1 MKDSLLR
8 IEKQVVICTRCARLV
23 EYRRRVA
30 QEKRKAYRDWK
41 YWGKPIPGF
50 GDPQARLLILGLAP
64 AAHGGNRTGR
74 VFTGDRSGDFLFGA
88 LYRTGFANQPTSVRR
103 DDGLQLHD
111 AYVTAAVRCVPPG
124 NKPSPEEFRNCREY
138 LERELALLGK
148 IKVVVALG
156 KLAFDSYLSILRDRG
171 WIRSRSGFRFS
182 HGALYVFTP
191 PEKSKQLGNL
201 RTSLRLLPQN
211 LPTLIASY
219 HPSQQ
224 NTQTG
229 KLSAEML
236 EAVFRKARDIL
247 HGSCAVSENPLGT
260 SDPYRGS

>member
-8 IEKQVVICTRCARLV
+8 IEKQVVTCLRCARLV
-23 EYRRRVA
+23 EYRQRVA
-30 QEKRKAYRDWK
+30 REKRKAYRNWQ

-50 GDPQARLLILGLAP
+50 GDPKARLLILGLAP

-88 LYRTGFANQPTSVRR
+88 LYRTGFANQPTSVSR
-103 DDGLQLHD
+103 DDGLQLHG

-124 NKPSPEEFRNCREY
+124 NKPLPEEFRNCRDY
-138 LERELALLGK
+138 LERELALLREV
-148 IKVVVALG
+148 KVVVALG
-156 KLAFDSYLSILRDRG
+156 KLAFDSYLSVLHVHG
-171 WIRSRSGFRFS
+171 WIQSRSGFRFS
-182 HGALYVFTP
+182 HGALYRFVP
-191 PEKSKQLGNL
+191 PEPSKQSGKL
-201 RTSLRLLPQN
+201 RSSLRLLPQN

-236 EAVFRKARDIL
+236 EAVFRKVREIL
-247 HGSCAVSENPLGT
+247 EGSCGDSETPLGNI
-260 SDPYRGS
+260 GA